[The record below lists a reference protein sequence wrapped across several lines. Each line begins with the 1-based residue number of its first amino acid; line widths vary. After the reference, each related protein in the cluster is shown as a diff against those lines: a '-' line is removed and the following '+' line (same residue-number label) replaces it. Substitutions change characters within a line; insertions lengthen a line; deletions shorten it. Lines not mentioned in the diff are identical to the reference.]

1 MTAVKDVRIVEVAAL
16 RNATLRL
23 ARRLRKQADLDLT
36 PSQMSGLSTLER
48 HDTMRVGE
56 LARREQIGK
65 SSATRLVARLEVLGL
80 ARRQPD
86 PIDGR
91 SFFVELTDHGR
102 QLLGKASEQ
111 ANDYLARQVAEL
123 TPEDRKLL
131 MSALP
136 VLERLATTKP

>member
-1 MTAVKDVRIVEVAAL
+1 MTAVKDVKAVEVAAL

-136 VLERLATTKP
+136 VLERLATSKP